1 MYRKLVNA
9 LYVLNIVFQG
19 FYTLALPIG
28 IGALASYLLV
38 RFANAPGW
46 IWAILLIL
54 GTFCGLFSMI
64 KFLITAMNNLER
76 LEKEQKDRAS
86 AEKKKNTRE
95 SEEKGSNEKA
105 D

>member
-1 MYRKLVNA
+1 MYRKLVDA

-38 RFANAPGW
+38 KFAGAPGW
-46 IWAILLIL
+46 IWAVLLIL

-64 KFLITAMNNLER
+64 KYLISAMNNLER
-76 LEKEQKDRAS
+76 LEKERDKRETVKKD
-86 AEKKKNTRE
+86 EKQ
-95 SEEKGSNEKA
+95 
-105 D
+105 